1 MPACVHEEQQRGSCG
16 RVLYFLH
23 PSQNHQASS
32 GVTAGFQEK
41 DVLTLPGSAALE
53 SHSSGRLTNK
63 LGEQFSNVFVSGPF
77 YIPKNYRGHQKHI
90 CLRGLYLSVFNTLDI
105 KMEKFLKCVKT
116 HLLTYFKVYSWLIN
130 INIFVQITTFSKIKK
145 KW

>member
-23 PSQNHQASS
+23 PSQNRQASS

-63 LGEQFSNVFVSGPF
+63 LGEQFSNVSSQGPF
-77 YIPKNYRGHQKHI
+77 I
-90 CLRGLYLSVFNTLDI
+90 
-105 KMEKFLKCVKT
+105 FLKIIEDTKNTFVYMGYIYQYLT
-116 HLLTYFKVYSWLIN
+116 H
-130 INIFVQITTFSKIKK
+130 
-145 KW
+145 